1 MMLLLLL
8 LIFVSLIV
16 ETCSRSCCYFRC
28 LLLQSVRSW
37 GIGKAVLVAT
47 MFSKT
52 LKVAT
57 GFAVALGGL
66 LISSDECEE
75 SAWRAQRAARARTR
89 EFSLS
94 LSLRRRAAATGDETT
109 PLWAASPGAGREF
122 TTYSET
128 HTSTLFAYIVVKQKR
143 ERERQNT
150 SQTDSIVTFPF
161 SLLPLQITCT
171 ALHFHCR
178 LRTPNFVFTAAPF
191 KYTITR
197 AHALSPPV
205 LTITRQN
212 ENHVDIN
219 LRYLDQAG

>member
-1 MMLLLLL
+1 MLRRCFQTLSKSQPGLRLLSV
-8 LIFVSLIV
+8 VSL
-16 ETCSRSCCYFRC
+16 SRRTS
-28 LLLQSVRSW
+28 
-37 GIGKAVLVAT
+37 AT
-47 MFSKT
+47 
-52 LKVAT
+52 
-57 GFAVALGGL
+57 
-66 LISSDECEE
+66 
-75 SAWRAQRAARARTR
+75 RAHGELNRRPGR
-89 EFSLS
+89 EPENSLSLS
-94 LSLRRRAAATGDETT
+94 LSLRWRAAATGDETA

-219 LRYLDQAG
+219 LRYCRPGGIAE

>member
-37 GIGKAVLVAT
+37 GIEKAVLVAT
-47 MFSKT
+47 IFSKT

-75 SAWRAQRAARARTR
+75 SAWRDQRAARARTR

-94 LSLRRRAAATGDETT
+94 L
-109 PLWAASPGAGREF
+109 
-122 TTYSET
+122 
-128 HTSTLFAYIVVKQKR
+128 
-143 ERERQNT
+143 
-150 SQTDSIVTFPF
+150 
-161 SLLPLQITCT
+161 
-171 ALHFHCR
+171 
-178 LRTPNFVFTAAPF
+178 
-191 KYTITR
+191 
-197 AHALSPPV
+197 
-205 LTITRQN
+205 
-212 ENHVDIN
+212 
-219 LRYLDQAG
+219 

>member
-1 MMLLLLL
+1 MLLLLL

-37 GIGKAVLVAT
+37 GIEKAVLVAT

-94 LSLRRRAAATGDETT
+94 LSLFEMESSSNRWRDCAAVGSIARRRQRVHDLFGDSYLH
-109 PLWAASPGAGREF
+109 PFCLYRRKA
-122 TTYSET
+122 
-128 HTSTLFAYIVVKQKR
+128 KKR
-143 ERERQNT
+143 ERETKHEPNWQYRYFSFLFAPT
-150 SQTDSIVTFPF
+150 SDH
-161 SLLPLQITCT
+161 LHCT
-171 ALHFHCR
+171 ALS
-178 LRTPNFVFTAAPF
+178 L
-191 KYTITR
+191 
-197 AHALSPPV
+197 
-205 LTITRQN
+205 
-212 ENHVDIN
+212 
-219 LRYLDQAG
+219 